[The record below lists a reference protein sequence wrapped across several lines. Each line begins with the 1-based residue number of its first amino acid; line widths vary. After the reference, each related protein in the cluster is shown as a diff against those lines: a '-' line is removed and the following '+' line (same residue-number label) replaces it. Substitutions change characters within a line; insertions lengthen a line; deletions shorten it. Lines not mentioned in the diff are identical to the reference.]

1 MGATCLQLLEKD
13 IQKLCIDYLK
23 VNRWMVL
30 DFSRH
35 EDPDIAGVADI
46 YALKKGRGIWIE
58 FKRPGNKQQDNQIEF
73 EDGIKGH
80 GGEYVI
86 IKSLNGLM
94 EYLQDEKIQGKMF

>member
-13 IQKLCIDYLK
+13 ILRLCIDYLK

-30 DFSRH
+30 NFSRH

-46 YALKKGRGIWIE
+46 YALRKGRGIWIE
-58 FKRPGNKQQDNQIEF
+58 FKRPKGKQQENQIKF

-80 GGEYVI
+80 GGEYIV
-86 IKSLNGLM
+86 IKSLDQLM
-94 EYLQDEKIQGKMF
+94 NFLQDDDLQRKMF